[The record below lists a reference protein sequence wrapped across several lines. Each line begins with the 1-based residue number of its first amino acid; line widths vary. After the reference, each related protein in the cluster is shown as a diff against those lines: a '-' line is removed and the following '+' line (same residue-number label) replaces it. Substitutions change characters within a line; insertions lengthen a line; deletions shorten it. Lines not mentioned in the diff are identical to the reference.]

1 MRAHEL
7 VTEKLQPEIDNW
19 EPFKKNYKVGE
30 YDYVADFAVVG
41 NMRYLTMKA
50 YDATGKEVGSID
62 FEVVANTLMSI
73 DTYVDMKHRRKGI
86 ATTMYRL
93 AKELG
98 NDVAPSQYQ
107 SRAGKKMWKGMTAKG
122 SLDEDESGTITLWHG
137 GKGLEHS
144 HSEVASSKKG
154 RWQHGP
160 GLYLTNSYA
169 RAQEYARGG
178 RKVYRVTINRGTDIT
193 KVELPYKDVLA
204 FANQYVSASKRKQ
217 FLMSIQ
223 ENMERMGGD
232 TVSANV
238 FLNLIINWEAIQS
251 SKTNILAQFLVQHGV
266 DYAIDKF
273 GGYEN
278 EQVVV
283 LFNRNK
289 IVSVVPVVPKTIG
302 GDDFKINPI
311 NEK

>member
-1 MRAHEL
+1 MRINEII
-7 VTEKLQPEIDNW
+7 TE
-19 EPFKKNYKVGE
+19 
-30 YDYVADFAVVG
+30 
-41 NMRYLTMKA
+41 
-50 YDATGKEVGSID
+50 S
-62 FEVVANTLMSI
+62 AN
-73 DTYVDMKHRRKGI
+73 
-86 ATTMYRL
+86 
-93 AKELG
+93 
-98 NDVAPSQYQ
+98 
-107 SRAGKKMWKGMTAKG
+107 
-122 SLDEDESGTITLWHG
+122 TITLWHG

-204 FANQYVSASKRKQ
+204 FANQYIPSSKRKQ
-217 FLMSIQ
+217 FLMSIH